1 MVVRRDSLRAQ
12 TDFFSPMTGNTSPRL
27 AGAPKGKYGDEI
39 KSRMAGM
46 GEVRSTRTN
55 PIQAAFVEL
64 IKTDDP
70 FTEIDTKKSYAPE
83 EEEGLAEALGG
94 VGDGTSDIGERVE
107 EFLAPVTGGGG
118 AINDFFSGLTND
130 EIGMMSTDQ
139 LVARDN
145 RMYGNTVPEGSFGS
159 GSKSTIE
166 SSPGSAVDTNIGRHK
181 EGDPKD
187 QPPSKPPVETPKP
200 NLMYGQGKLPL
211 GTTAPRQVVKGM
223 TPGVKDGI
231 KVETKPKVA
240 INASSFLQK
249 NVRGSGNPN
258 NTGKDE
264 SARPTVPKQTVASLP
279 SNYKSTEAAAFAKA
293 KSYQDSKAKGQAAA
307 KATNTPSKPPA
318 SSFGISDKGKAQ
330 AAVNKAQ
337 AQKKSSPSTSRS
349 STSTSKSST
358 STSKSST
365 GRGGARG
372 GSSGGSGSS
381 SKGGSKSG
389 GSKSGGS
396 TGRGGSR
403 GGSSGGSGSSSKG
416 GTGSGGTKTSRKASK
431 ASKSRTGR
439 SRTRCDIRTKVDI
452 SVLTNMDLLKDDLAN
467 VAYFVKELQETD

>member
-12 TDFFSPMTGNTSPRL
+12 TDFFSPMTGNTSPRF
-27 AGAPKGKYGDEI
+27 AGSPKGKYSDEV

-107 EFLAPVTGGGG
+107 EFLEPITGGGG
-118 AINDFFSGLTND
+118 GGNRPNVISRNPNDRIAS
-130 EIGMMSTDQ
+130 MSTQQ
-139 LVARDN
+139 LVDRDN
-145 RMYGNTVPEGSFGS
+145 KMYGNTVPDGAIGIN
-159 GSKSTIE
+159 SKSTDDFSKDPRYQSTADPTPDPSPIGGQG
-166 SSPGSAVDTNIGRHK
+166 SSVNKLGATTQRQGNTIKDGVPGSWGGPAV
-181 EGDPKD
+181 
-187 QPPSKPPVETPKP
+187 
-200 NLMYGQGKLPL
+200 
-211 GTTAPRQVVKGM
+211 
-223 TPGVKDGI
+223 
-231 KVETKPKVA
+231 
-240 INASSFLQK
+240 NASGFQQA
-249 NVRGSGNPN
+249 NVRGGAF

-264 SARPTVPKQTVASLP
+264 SQRPKQTVASLP

-318 SSFGISDKGKAQ
+318 GSFGISAAGKQQ
-330 AAVNKAQ
+330 AAANKA
-337 AQKKSSPSTSRS
+337 AAAKKKSSSSTSKSTSSSTSKSS
-349 STSTSKSST
+349 STSTSKSQ
-358 STSKSST
+358 

-381 SKGGSKSG
+381 SKGGSSG

-416 GTGSGGTKTSRKASK
+416 GTGKGGTKTSRSASK

-439 SRTRCDIRTKVDI
+439 SKTRCDIRTKVDI
-452 SVLTNMDLLKDDLAN
+452 SVLTNMDLLKDDLAD
-467 VAYFVKELQETD
+467 VAYFVKDLQEIN

>member
-12 TDFFSPMTGNTSPRL
+12 TDFFSPMTGNTSPRF
-27 AGAPKGKYGDEI
+27 AGSPKGKYSDEV

-94 VGDGTSDIGERVE
+94 IGDGTSDVGERVE
-107 EFLAPVTGGGG
+107 EFLTPLTGGGG
-118 AINDFFSGLTND
+118 GNRPNVISKNPNDRIAS
-130 EIGMMSTDQ
+130 MSTQQ
-139 LVARDN
+139 LVDRDN
-145 RMYGNTVPEGSFGS
+145 RRYGNTVPEGSFGS

-166 SSPGSAVDTNIGRHK
+166 SSPGSKVDTNIARHSPGTS
-181 EGDPKD
+181 EDQPKD
-187 QPPSKPPVETPKP
+187 PTKTY
-200 NLMYGQGKLPL
+200 YGQGGLPL
-211 GTTAPRQVVKGM
+211 GTTTQRQG
-223 TPGVKDGI
+223 GQVKDG
-231 KVETKPKVA
+231 KFVGPQEKGPA
-240 INASSFLQK
+240 INASGLQQK
-249 NVRGSGNPN
+249 NVRGSAF

-264 SARPTVPKQTVASLP
+264 SARPKQTIASLP
-279 SNYKSTEAAAFAKA
+279 SDYKKKEEAARAVASAYKA
-293 KSYQDSKAKGQAAA
+293 SKADSQAKGDAAA

-318 SSFGISDKGKAQ
+318 GSFGISDKGKAQ

-337 AQKKSSPSTSRS
+337 AQKKSSPSTSKS
-349 STSTSKSST
+349 SPSTSKSSPSSASKSST
-358 STSKSST
+358 STSKSQ

-416 GTGSGGTKTSRKASK
+416 GTGKGGTKTSRSASK